1 MIEVT
6 ILVPVADNDGRTFAA
21 PHHAQFEA
29 FLTERLGGFTRL
41 PGVAVGGWVDEATG
55 RSYRDLTTLYMV
67 AVRGLVGNEALHE
80 VASFAKAHYR
90 QEAILLRYLGVAEI
104 I

>member
-6 ILVPVADNDGRTFAA
+6 YLIPVADNDGVTFAT

-29 FLTERLGGFTRL
+29 FLTGRFGGFTKL
-41 PGVAVGGWVDEATG
+41 PGTAEGAWIDRATG
-55 RSYRDLTTLYMV
+55 LTYRDSTILYMV
-67 AVRGLVGNEALHE
+67 AVEGLVGNEALRE
-80 VASFAKAHYR
+80 TASFARDHYR